1 MFPSPIATELAP
13 NALFPEPIAT
23 PPALPAE
30 PATLLEPITIEKS
43 CSAILSLPKAI
54 ELFPF
59 AVRSVP
65 IDVEACP

>member
-1 MFPSPIATELAP
+1 MFPLPIATESYP

-23 PPALPAE
+23 PPPLPAE
-30 PATLLEPITIEKS
+30 PATLLKPITIEPS

-59 AVRSVP
+59 AVTSEP
-65 IDVEACP
+65 IDVVDCP